1 MISLRGVCFRYP
13 GSPQGECALSGID
26 LDIADGAFVS
36 VLGASGSGKSTL
48 ARLLD
53 ALIIPT
59 AGTVSVDGLAI
70 GSSGKPAAET
80 LMKIRSTVGL
90 VFQDPVNRII
100 GDTVEQDVAFGPA
113 NLGLSHE
120 EISHQTDASLRIMG
134 LESLRRENPM
144 HLSGGQMQR
153 LAIAGAL
160 AMGTRYVVLDEGLS
174 MLDPQGRAEVLAS
187 LRRLNSEKGLGIVM
201 ISHDSRDCAG
211 CGRFIVLDRGR
222 IVMEGSADEI
232 ARRKDSLRALGVR
245 TC

>member
-13 GSPQGECALSGID
+13 GSPQGEYALSGID

-48 ARLLD
+48 AQLLD
-53 ALIIPT
+53 ALILPT
-59 AGTVSVDGLAI
+59 AGTVLVDGLVV
-70 GSSGKPAAET
+70 GSGKPARET

-113 NLGLSHE
+113 NLGLSQE
-120 EISHQTDASLRIMG
+120 VIRQKTDASLRIMG
-134 LESLRRENPM
+134 LESLRLENPL

-160 AMGTRYVVLDEGLS
+160 AMGSRHLVLDEGLS
-174 MLDPQGRAEVLAS
+174 MLDPQGRDEVLAN
-187 LRRLNSEKGLGIVM
+187 LRRLNREEGLGIVM
-201 ISHDSRDCAG
+201 ITHDSRDCAG

-222 IVMEGSADEI
+222 IVMDGSGDEL
-232 ARRKDSLRALGVR
+232 ALRKDKLRALGVR